1 LPKSNLKKRA
11 GGAAR
16 ILGRPV
22 GESLAE
28 RPPLDT
34 VELHAALGF
43 RLRKAWTAM
52 ECYFLEC
59 FREEKVTP
67 ATYAVLVLVAANPGC
82 LAAEICAVT
91 SISSAN
97 IIPYIDELVDRG
109 LIRREVGA
117 RDRRVKHLHLTEA
130 GALRLEAWRRLE
142 KRVMEHFRK
151 KLGPQNLPKFMDYLG
166 TVAEKD

>member
-1 LPKSNLKKRA
+1 MPISSLPKRVGVATRIPKRA
-11 GGAAR
+11 GGETF
-16 ILGRPV
+16 V
-22 GESLAE
+22 D

-43 RLRKAWTAM
+43 RLREAWAAM
-52 ECYFLEC
+52 ERYFLEC

-82 LAAEICAVT
+82 LAAEICAAT

-151 KLGPQNLPKFMDYLG
+151 KLGSQNLPKFIEYLG